1 MAEHSNDLHAAAQM
15 LDCILEAAKNFA
27 AKPIAG
33 DPNDEQVIRTF
44 IKDELDRDTRIR
56 ASENRSERTL
66 PRASILAL
74 HHPEILQIN
83 IDNALCGAAI
93 VQSVEQGCESLV
105 SCFETP
111 LRCIRIRWPRPRI
124 LCAIAISDLDDLH
137 MCTLPLVGAQEDRAR
152 NVNLKR
158 S

>member
-1 MAEHSNDLHAAAQM
+1 M

-33 DPNDEQVIRTF
+33 DPNDEQVIRAF
-44 IKDELDRDTRIR
+44 IKDEFDGDARIR

-66 PRASILAL
+66 SRASILAL
-74 HHPEILQIN
+74 HHPEILQID
-83 IDNALCGAAI
+83 IDNALSCAAI
-93 VQSVEQGCESLV
+93 VRQSVEQGCESLV
-105 SCFETP
+105 SCFEAP

-124 LCAIAISDLDDLH
+124 LRAIAICDLNDLH